1 MGKIAI
7 TVVGTHGEVRPLLAL
22 AIELQHAGHEV
33 ILCAPPN
40 EKTWISTYGLNF
52 CSSGCDINGLIG
64 NLNGYMGHPVRM
76 LKAVK
81 NTLHDIIGGQFELE
95 NNIKDVDLIVGSGEP
110 FAVPSIAE
118 KYGIPFVFL
127 NLVTQFMPSS
137 NYPPTV
143 IPWQNLPKWVNKI
156 LWHIVNSFINLSL
169 VGIINEQ
176 RKKLELKPI
185 KDIYDHILDSFKT
198 CIIAVNEALDKVPEY
213 KFNYIQTGLW
223 HVPEVKE
230 EEMDPGLI
238 EFLKSGPPPVYI
250 GFGSMSDPN
259 PKETSKII
267 EETINTLGVRAI
279 ISKGWA
285 DLCPNV
291 DMTNTYM
298 IGYVPHYKLFPKV
311 AAVVHHGGAGTV
323 YTAAW
328 AGVPQVLIPHMLD
341 HYYQG
346 ALLYKKHLIPKAVSR
361 SKLTSKKLAA
371 AIKEA
376 ITSREIIDNN
386 ARLGRELRKIDRDG
400 INKAVETIEEVLRD
414 SLAGGVYELSDAQ
427 SAMER

>member
-22 AIELQHAGHEV
+22 AIELQNAGHEV

-40 EKTWISTYGLNF
+40 EKAWITSYGLSF
-52 CSSGCDINGLIG
+52 CSSGCDINSLIG
-64 NLNGYMGHPVRM
+64 NLNGYMGHPVSL

-81 NTLHDIIGGQFELE
+81 KTLHDIIGGQFELE
-95 NNIKDVDLIVGSGEP
+95 NSIKDMDLIVGSGEP

-143 IPWQNLPKWVNKI
+143 IPWQNLPKWVNKV
-156 LWHIVNSFINLSL
+156 LWRIVNSFINLSL
-169 VGIINEQ
+169 VGIINKQ
-176 RKKLELKPI
+176 RDMLGLKPI
-185 KDIYDHILDSFKT
+185 KDIYDHIIGSFKT
-198 CIIAVNEALDKVPEY
+198 CIIAVNELLDKVPEY
-213 KFNYIQTGLW
+213 RFDYIQTGLW
-223 HVPEVKE
+223 HVPEVIE
-230 EEMDPGLI
+230 EEMEPGLI
-238 EFLKSGPPPVYI
+238 EFLESGPPPVYI
-250 GFGSMSDPN
+250 GFGSMTDSN
-259 PKETSKII
+259 PKETSRII

-285 DLCPNV
+285 ELCTNV
-291 DMTNTYM
+291 DRKNTYM

-311 AAVVHHGGAGTV
+311 AAVIHHGGAGTV

-376 ITSREIIDNN
+376 TSNKEIINN
-386 ARLGRELRKIDRDG
+386 CAWIGRELRQIDREG
-400 INKAVETIEEVLRD
+400 IKKAVETIEEVLHNTV
-414 SLAGGVYELSDAQ
+414 AGGVYDISDTQ
-427 SAMER
+427 SAME

>member
-22 AIELQHAGHEV
+22 AIELQNAGHEV

-40 EKTWISTYGLNF
+40 EKAGITSYGLSF
-52 CSSGCDINGLIG
+52 CSSGCDINSLIG
-64 NLNGYMGHPVRM
+64 NLNGYMGHPVSL

-81 NTLHDIIGGQFELE
+81 KTLHDIIGGQFELE
-95 NNIKDVDLIVGSGEP
+95 NSIKDMDLIVGSGEP

-143 IPWQNLPKWVNKI
+143 IPWQNLPKWVNKV
-156 LWHIVNSFINLSL
+156 LWRIVNSFINLSL
-169 VGIINEQ
+169 VGIINKQ
-176 RKKLELKPI
+176 RDMLGLKPI
-185 KDIYDHILDSFKT
+185 KDIYDHIIGSFKT
-198 CIIAVNEALDKVPEY
+198 CIIAVNELLDKVPEY
-213 KFNYIQTGLW
+213 RFDYIQTGLW
-223 HVPEVKE
+223 HVPEVIE
-230 EEMDPGLI
+230 EEMEPGLI
-238 EFLKSGPPPVYI
+238 EFLESGPPPVYI
-250 GFGSMSDPN
+250 GFGSMTDSN
-259 PKETSKII
+259 PKETSRII

-285 DLCPNV
+285 ELCTNV
-291 DMTNTYM
+291 DRKNTYM

-376 ITSREIIDNN
+376 ISNKEIINN
-386 ARLGRELRKIDRDG
+386 CAWIGRELRQIDREG
-400 INKAVETIEEVLRD
+400 IKKAVETIEEVLHNTI
-414 SLAGGVYELSDAQ
+414 AGGVYDISDTQ
-427 SAMER
+427 SAME

>member
-185 KDIYDHILDSFKT
+185 KDIYDHILGSFKT

-386 ARLGRELRKIDRDG
+386 ARLGGELRKIDRDG